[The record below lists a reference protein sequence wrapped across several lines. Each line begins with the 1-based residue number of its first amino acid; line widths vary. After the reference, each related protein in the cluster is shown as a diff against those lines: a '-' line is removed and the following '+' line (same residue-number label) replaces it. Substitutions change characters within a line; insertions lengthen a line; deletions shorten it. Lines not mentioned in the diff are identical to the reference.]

1 MVTIQRHDRYKSG
14 MVMRVI
20 QDQFDKLI
28 EDLIAENPE
37 QTAELDI
44 EKLISEKIPE
54 FTRIIA
60 DSLENSRNEMLSKR
74 RDEYCSFANRNIQR
88 WQSGFD
94 LLETHIAICTEAGEK
109 INSEYRAQAFEKCD
123 LVFDLLV
130 RHHARSCHIA
140 NEILC
145 LLKNGFP
152 DAAHSRWRALHELNA
167 TIMFIFKHGQ
177 ECAERFYFHD
187 IIDSYDG
194 MNEHH
199 KYEDRLQAKGP
210 TVGDLENI
218 KRAYDDIV
226 SKYGKSYAGHYG
238 WAAYLFP
245 QIKRVGFGS
254 IEKDVGLDHMRPY
267 YKWASQNIHA
277 GSKGLR
283 NRLALAEC
291 NEDILVVGQS
301 NSGMVDPAHATA
313 ISLMQV
319 TCTLLQL
326 NPSIDSIVIME
337 IAKQYSDKVG
347 EEFLK
352 LSRYTD
358 L

>member
-1 MVTIQRHDRYKSG
+1 
-14 MVMRVI
+14 MRVI

-37 QTAELDI
+37 KAKELDI
-44 EKLISEKIPE
+44 NKIISKQLPE
-54 FTRIIA
+54 FTKIIS
-60 DSLENSRNEMLSKR
+60 DSLAKSATEMLSNR
-74 RDEYCSFANRNIQR
+74 RDEYDSFVTDNIKL

-94 LLETHIAICTEAGEK
+94 LLETHISICTEAGEN
-109 INSEYRAQAFEKCD
+109 INSEYREKAVEKSD
-123 LVFDLLV
+123 LVFDLLI
-130 RHHARSCHIA
+130 RHHARACHIA
-140 NEILC
+140 NEVLC

-152 DAAHSRWRALHELNA
+152 DAAHSRWRALHELSA
-167 TIMFIFKHGQ
+167 TAMFIFKHGQ
-177 ECAERFYFHD
+177 ECAERFHFHN
-187 IIDSYDG
+187 IIDSYDV

-210 TVGDLENI
+210 TAAELGDM
-218 KRAYDDIV
+218 KRIYDDIID
-226 SKYGKSYAGHYG
+226 KYGKSFSGHYG

-245 QIKRVGFGS
+245 QIKRVGFSS
-254 IEKDVGLDHMRPY
+254 IEKDAGLDHMRPY

-283 NRLALAEC
+283 NRLALEKC

-301 NSGMVDPAHATA
+301 NSGMTDPAHATA

-326 NPSIDSIVIME
+326 NPTMDSIVIME
-337 IAKQYSDKVG
+337 IAKQYSNKVG
-347 EEFLK
+347 DEFLK
-352 LSRYTD
+352 ISRHAD
-358 L
+358 S

>member
-1 MVTIQRHDRYKSG
+1 
-14 MVMRVI
+14 MRVI

-28 EDLIAENPE
+28 EDLIAANPE
-37 QTAELDI
+37 KVEELDI
-44 EKLISEKIPE
+44 EKIISEQIPE
-54 FTRIIA
+54 FTKIISN
-60 DSLENSRNEMLSKR
+60 SLANSKTEMLSNR
-74 RDEYCSFANRNIQR
+74 RDEYDSFVKRNIQR

-94 LLETHIAICTEAGEK
+94 LLETHVAICTEAGEN
-109 INSEYRAQAFEKCD
+109 INSEYRAQAVKKDD

-145 LLKNGFP
+145 LLKNGFS
-152 DAAHSRWRALHELNA
+152 DAAHSRWRALHELSA
-167 TIMFIFKHGQ
+167 TAMFIFKHGQ

-187 IIDSYDG
+187 IVDSYDG

-210 TVGDLENI
+210 KATDLENI

-226 SKYGKSYAGHYG
+226 NKYGKSYAGHYG

-245 QIKRVGFGS
+245 EIKRVGFGS

-291 NEDILVVGQS
+291 KEDILVVGQS
-301 NSGMVDPAHATA
+301 NSGMVDPAHTTA

-319 TCTLLQL
+319 TCTLLLL

-347 EEFLK
+347 EEFLN
-352 LSRYTD
+352 LSRHTD